1 MGKLFILTAAHM
13 SNEKSVAVVGCGIFG
28 AMIAIRLAELGM
40 KVKVFERN
48 DKPLSG
54 ASFNNQNRLHL
65 GFHYPRDQQTAKQ
78 CIRGFDRFKEEFAE
92 CILGDFKNMYFIAS
106 ENSNVSPN
114 EYVKFCD
121 EMALSYQNI
130 DLNKIQPSVKNVDL
144 GIVCNE
150 VVYDCTI
157 LRKLILDKLVS
168 RDVVLKLN
176 STVTNIQK
184 KSNGF
189 LLEINNK
196 NEEYFDRVINC
207 SYAEINRLTEGLG
220 YLIEQRQYEY
230 TMVPIIEWDQYPVG
244 ITIMDGKFMTVLPF
258 GQTGNFLL
266 YHVDHTVIEKFVGLQ
281 MPTSWLSRE
290 SKPSDLI
297 DTGSFFQRI
306 KEECSYFVPEL
317 SNARCI
323 GFLKGPRVVLANRD
337 NDDARPS
344 IVKDYKSGYLTVF
357 TGKIDHCI
365 WVADDV
371 VNLLENIT

>member
-1 MGKLFILTAAHM
+1 M

-28 AMIAIRLAELGM
+28 AMIAIRIAKLGM

-78 CIRGFDRFKEEFAE
+78 CIRGFDRFRREFEE
-92 CILGDFKNMYFIAS
+92 CILDDFANMYFIATN
-106 ENSNVSPN
+106 NSNVSPD
-114 EYVKFCD
+114 EYINFCD
-121 EMALSYQNI
+121 EVGLSYQNV

-157 LRKLILDKLVS
+157 LRNLILDKLTDE
-168 RDVVLKLN
+168 DVVLELN

-184 KSNGF
+184 KSSGF

-207 SYAEINRLTEGLG
+207 SYAEINRLTERLG
-220 YLIEQRQYEY
+220 YVIEPRQYEY
-230 TMVPIIEWDQYPVG
+230 TMVPIIEWDQRPVG
-244 ITIMDGKFMTVLPF
+244 VTIMDGKFMTVLPH
-258 GQTGNFLL
+258 GKTGNFLL
-266 YHVDHTVIEKFVGLQ
+266 YHVDHTVIEKFVGSQ
-281 MPTSWLSRE
+281 MPASWLSRE
-290 SKPSDLI
+290 SKPSSLI
-297 DTGSFFQRI
+297 DTDSLFQKM
-306 KEECSYFVPEL
+306 KEDCSYFVPEL

-323 GFLKGPRVVLANRD
+323 GFLEGPRIVLANRD

-344 IVKDYKSGYLTVF
+344 IVKDYGSGYLTVF

-365 WVADDV
+365 WIADEVAS
-371 VNLLENIT
+371 LLENIK